1 MKLMKGITFY
11 IALTILLLSPDIF
24 GVEVNTGNLLSNSTF
39 GTGTTYSDD
48 SWTIDEHTHG
58 HHGTGSFATVGGG
71 NNPGGSVA
79 AEEDTSVEQTINS
92 IATAG
97 SMTVPEVQKGFSST
111 LSADVWFWN
120 QYNNTLTL
128 KQTITDSDGNVT
140 IQQRVIE
147 DTGCGSINCGQFT
160 NYTDKHIQG
169 ANSSTDFSIKVGVH
183 NTNNR
188 SGHWGPDIDDVE
200 LNVTY
205 TDVPPIDTTVQ
216 EELDT
221 IEEDWTF
228 DDTNF
233 DDYIDT
239 DFEEEFVFEDDFE
252 WEENFYFEEEIDMEE
267 YMTVDF
273 EDQWIDMDF
282 EEMEMEEM
290 TFEEFEDFD
299 MDMDMG
305 PEMVFEDEFI
315 NTEMEM
321 TGFDDVYMEE
331 FEEFE
336 EFEDA
341 WGMEPEMELT
351 EMDTFFND
359 MSDDEWEEFEE
370 MSEDE
375 FTEFLEEEFP
385 EDFTAMREEMEEM
398 PMEEPEMAM
407 EEEMPMEPEM
417 EEEMNEPEMEEEMN
431 EPEPEMEVASNEEDD
446 MMTDEPEPEME
457 EPENEEVQNEN
468 TDEATEEPNENVEEE
483 SKNEDSPSEVAENED
498 EKSESDSEDVADAD
512 VQAEGETKQKTIQK
526 AEVKS
531 DRKISIDEI
540 KVKKIKVNV
549 EKVTLFSDQES
560 LDSYETMSFYQ
571 PEQIYT
577 DVDTSFFDQI
587 DMVEYNKQIYQNVRL
602 ASYMD
607 NDPVEVHR
615 KNVER
620 IYMEK
625 QRLLIELKQLKG
637 QQ

>member
-1 MKLMKGITFY
+1 MKKLLLL
-11 IALTILLLSPDIF
+11 AILLFPFTTNGI
-24 GVEVNTGNLLSNSTF
+24 EVNTGNLLSNSTF
-39 GTGTTYSDD
+39 GTGTTYSTDN
-48 SWTIDEHTHG
+48 WTVSEGTHG
-58 HHGTGSFATVGGG
+58 HNYMSAGGG
-71 NNPGGSVA
+71 NNPGGAVA
-79 AEEDTSVEQTINS
+79 AEENTVVEQTISS

-359 MSDDEWEEFEE
+359 MSDEEWEEFEE

-385 EDFTAMREEMEEM
+385 EDFTTMREEM
-398 PMEEPEMAM
+398 PTEEPEMT
-407 EEEMPMEPEM
+407 M
-417 EEEMNEPEMEEEMN
+417 EEEMN
-431 EPEPEMEVASNEEDD
+431 EPEMEVASNEEDD
-446 MMTDEPEPEME
+446 MIREEPEPEME
-457 EPENEEVQNEN
+457 EPENEEVQNES
-468 TDEATEEPNENVEEE
+468 TEKATEEPSENVEEE

-615 KNVER
+615 KNMER
-620 IYMEK
+620 INMEK
-625 QRLLIELKQLKG
+625 QRLLIELRQLKG
-637 QQ
+637 N

>member
-1 MKLMKGITFY
+1 MKKLLLLI
-11 IALTILLLSPDIF
+11 LILLSSTAIS
-24 GVEVNTGNLLSNSTF
+24 VEVTTDNLLNNSTF
-39 GTGTTYSDD
+39 GTGTTYSDTG
-48 SWTIDEHTHG
+48 WTI
-58 HHGTGSFATVGGG
+58 TGYDSSHNYTSSAGG
-71 NNPGGSVA
+71 NDPGGAMASGQDTSITQTVDSLASA
-79 AEEDTSVEQTINS
+79 AE
-92 IATAG
+92 
-97 SMTVPEVQKGFSST
+97 MTVPEIQKGWSST
-111 LSADVWFWN
+111 MSTDIWYWN
-120 QYNNTLTL
+120 DYDNTTTL
-128 KQTITDSDGNVT
+128 KQTITDSAGNVT
-140 IQQRVIE
+140 IQQRVIS
-147 DTGCGSINCGQFT
+147 DTGCGSINCGQYT

-169 ANSSTDFSIKVGVH
+169 SNTNTDFSIGV
-183 NTNNR
+183 NVSNSNSR
-188 SGHWGPDIDDVE
+188 SGHYGPDIDDIQ
-200 LNVTY
+200 LKVTY
-205 TDVPPIDTTVQ
+205 TDVPPIDTSTQ
-216 EELDT
+216 EIIDD
-221 IEEDWTF
+221 IEED
-228 DDTNF
+228 
-233 DDYIDT
+233 IE
-239 DFEEEFVFEDDFE
+239 FEEEFTWEEDIAL
-252 WEENFYFEEEIDMEE
+252 EENFYFEEEVAWEEDFYFEEEFDMEE
-267 YMTVDF
+267 YMTMDF
-273 EDQWIDMDF
+273 EDQWVDMEF
-282 EEMEMEEM
+282 EDEFVEMEEM
-290 TFEEFEDFD
+290 EFENEFVEMEFEE
-299 MDMDMG
+299 M
-305 PEMVFEDEFI
+305 
-315 NTEMEM
+315 NTAMNS
-321 TGFDDVYMEE
+321 FDDMYMEE
-331 FEEFE
+331 LEEFE

-341 WGMEPEMELT
+341 WGMEPEMT
-351 EMDTFFND
+351 EMDTFFTE
-359 MSDDEWEEFEE
+359 MSDEEWEEFEE

-385 EDFTAMREEMEEM
+385 EEFVEMQEEMEESNTVMEEEM
-398 PMEEPEMAM
+398 PMEEPEMD
-407 EEEMPMEPEM
+407 E
-417 EEEMNEPEMEEEMN
+417 
-431 EPEPEMEVASNEEDD
+431 EMEVASNEEDD